1 MAHRKTQDTAQ
12 DAQGRL
18 RWKLHLIKRLYERG
32 YSKQDILELFRL
44 LDWMMRL
51 PEQLELTFRH
61 EIRQFEEEKQM
72 PYISSIERLGRE
84 EGRQEGRREGRLE
97 EREEIIRAL
106 LLSRFSVI
114 DEELAAVVERLMQ
127 IPAVEFGNALSTLS
141 SLSREELL
149 KHFGE
154 NSIH

>member
-1 MAHRKTQDTAQ
+1 
-12 DAQGRL
+12 
-18 RWKLHLIKRLYERG
+18 
-32 YSKQDILELFRL
+32 
-44 LDWMMRL
+44 
-51 PEQLELTFRH
+51 
-61 EIRQFEEEKQM
+61 M

-106 LLSRFSVI
+106 LLGQFSVI

-127 IPAVEFGNALSTLS
+127 IPAVEFGNALSTFS

-149 KHFGE
+149 KRFGE